1 MCTICIF
8 PNKESLSLILL
19 TVITIDNNKNFLSSK
34 LEQITSYIGNCGSVK
49 SQVVT
54 KAEPRG

>member
-8 PNKESLSLILL
+8 PKKESLSLILL

-54 KAEPRG
+54 